1 MKIKLKLAALGSVIA
16 ALWHQLTS
24 TQDIVLAN
32 TVPVRAGCR
41 DSKLADAAIGR
52 FTLVK
57 PGSDADHVN
66 VCGAAD
72 IPCGITEDS
81 SASAAEERLAYA
93 TLGLSHE
100 DKEGVASGNISNGN
114 FLVPAAGG
122 KLKVLPAVAGTY
134 YIVGRA
140 KADAADTK
148 PVVFTPC
155 FPIQR
160 VVA

>member
-1 MKIKLKLAALGSVIA
+1 MKMKLKLVAVGGVIA
-16 ALWHQLTS
+16 ALWHQLTQS
-24 TQDIVLAN
+24 QDIVLAN
-32 TVPVRAGCR
+32 TVPARAGCR

-100 DKEGVASGNISNGN
+100 DKQGIASGDIADGN
-114 FLVPAAGG
+114 MLVPAAGG
-122 KLKVLPAVAGTY
+122 KLKVLPVAAGTY

-140 KADAADTK
+140 KGGAADTK

-155 FPIQR
+155 FPVQR